1 LESEAEA
8 MKQASGAMLSHYRLT
23 EKIGEGGMGVVWRAT
38 DTTLDREVAVKIL
51 PEIFSEDPERLARF
65 DREAK
70 LLASLNH
77 PSIAVIHGLHH
88 AEGVHFLAMELVQ
101 GEDLA
106 QRLQRGALPVEE
118 AVGAAKQVAEALEAA
133 HESGVIHRDLKPAN
147 IQITPDGKI
156 KVLDFGLA
164 KAFDTE
170 STSGSPSMSPTMT
183 SAGTRAGMILGTAAY
198 MSPEQARGK
207 PVDRRADI
215 WAFGCVLYEMLTG
228 KQAFGGE
235 TISDSLASVLKS
247 EPDWK
252 AVPKEVPG
260 PLNRL
265 LRACL
270 QKDPKRRLQAIGD
283 ARVVLEELQSGQALE
298 TEPAAVAIAPQERPP
313 VLRLLPWLLL
323 ALALVATPFMARIF
337 SPAVP
342 TAQKDSTR
350 LNVDLS
356 SPNGLMGELGS
367 SVVLS
372 PDGRTLAYVAE
383 HGNVRQLFVRRLD
396 QLEGTPLAG
405 TEDAYSPFFS
415 PDGEWIGFFAANK
428 LRKVQVSGGSPLT
441 LGEIG
446 SGEQARG
453 GTWGRGGSIVFTP
466 QYESGLFRVS
476 DTGGK
481 AEPLTKLDSARKER
495 SHRWPVFLPDGKH
508 VLFAVQL
515 AGQRYDQGEIDVVSL
530 ESGERKNL
538 YQGGAFPRYA
548 ASGHLLFVRNEALFA
563 IPFDAGKLEISG
575 SPRSVVDS
583 LATLAGDQE
592 AGDGSAQ
599 FDVSESGSLA
609 YRSGALGQSAL
620 SMVWVDRSGVAS
632 PVTPEKLG
640 YNHAAVSPD
649 GKRIAVSISGAGGT
663 DIWIYEIERGVLT
676 RFTFNGAG
684 NSMPVWTPDGQWIA
698 FTSLGDKGVPNL
710 FRKRADGAGDMEHL
724 VESPLAQYA
733 QSWTPDGKILAFF
746 ERDPDSSWDLAVH
759 QPGAKAPNTTFL
771 KTPAIEGFPNFSPD
785 GRWLAYMSDESGR
798 FEVYVRPFPGPGG
811 KWQISSQ
818 GGVYPRWSR
827 AGGELF
833 YRNGNALL
841 AVTNKAEGESFRAE
855 KPRELFRG
863 SFAQYGF
870 TAGYD
875 TTPDGKRFVMFLPEG
890 DEASM
895 ARTHVIL
902 VFNWL
907 DELRGEFG
915 PGGVDR

>member
-1 LESEAEA
+1 MNLDTGK
-8 MKQASGAMLSHYRLT
+8 MISHYRLL
-23 EKIGEGGMGVVWRAT
+23 EKIGEGGMGVVWKAT
-38 DTTLDREVAVKIL
+38 DTTLDRSVAIKIL
-51 PEIFSEDPERLARF
+51 PEIFSEDTERLARF
-65 DREAK
+65 EREAK

-77 PSIAVIHGLHH
+77 PNIAVIHGLHH

-101 GEDLA
+101 GEDLS
-106 QRLQRGALPVEE
+106 QRLQRGAMPVEE
-118 AVGAAKQVAEALEAA
+118 AVVAAKQVAEALEAA

-147 IQITPDGKI
+147 IQISPDGKI

-170 STSGSPSMSPTMT
+170 STSGGPSMSPTMT

-215 WAFGCVLYEMLTG
+215 WAFGCVLFEMLTG

-235 TISDSLASVLKS
+235 TISDSLASVLKT

-252 AVPKEVPG
+252 SIPKEVPG

-283 ARVVLEELQSGQALE
+283 ARVALEELQSGTAFE
-298 TEPAAVAIAPQERPP
+298 TEPAIAPIVPQERP
-313 VLRLLPWLLL
+313 LAWRMLPWLLL
-323 ALALVATPFMARIF
+323 ALALAATPFMARIF
-337 SPAVP
+337 SPAAP
-342 TAQKDSTR
+342 TASKALTQ
-350 LNVDLS
+350 LNIDLS
-356 SPNGLMGELGS
+356 SPDGLMGELGS

-372 PDGRTLAYVAE
+372 PDGSTVAYVADR
-383 HGNVRQLFVRRLD
+383 GNVRQLFIRRLD
-396 QLEGTPLAG
+396 RLEGTPLAG

-415 PDGEWIGFFAANK
+415 PDGQWIGFFAANK
-428 LRKVQVSGGSPLT
+428 MRKVQVSGGSPLT
-441 LGEIG
+441 LGEIE

-466 QYESGLFRVS
+466 QFEAGLFRVS

-481 AEPLTKLDSARKER
+481 AEPLTKLDSTRKER

-508 VLFAVQL
+508 VVFAVQL
-515 AGQRYDQGEIDVVSL
+515 AGQRYDEGEIDVVSL
-530 ESGERKNL
+530 ESGERKKL

-563 IPFDAGKLEISG
+563 IPFDAGNLEVSG
-575 SPRSVVDS
+575 SPRSVIDS
-583 LATLAGDQE
+583 LASLAGDQE

-599 FDVSESGSLA
+599 FDVSESGSLV
-609 YRSGALGQSAL
+609 YRSGAVGQSAL
-620 SMVWVDRSGVAS
+620 SMVWVDRSGVAT
-632 PVTPEKLG
+632 PVTAEKLG
-640 YNHAAVSPD
+640 YNYAAISPD
-649 GKRIAVSISGAGGT
+649 GKRIAVAISGPGGS

-684 NSMPVWTPDGQWIA
+684 NSMPVWTPDGQRVA

-710 FRKRADGAGDMEHL
+710 FWKRADGAGDMEHL
-724 VESPLAQYA
+724 VDSPHAQYA
-733 QSWTPDGKILAFF
+733 QSWTPDGKTLAFF
-746 ERDPDSSWDLAVH
+746 ERDPDTVWDLAVLRS
-759 QPGAKAPNTTFL
+759 GAKAQSETFL
-771 KTPAIEGFPNFSPD
+771 KTPAIEGFPTFSPD
-785 GRWLAYMSDESGR
+785 GRWLAYQSDESGR

-827 AGGELF
+827 SGGELF
-833 YRNGNALL
+833 YRNGDALF
-841 AVTNKAEGESFRAE
+841 AVTYKAEGESFRAE
-855 KPRELFRG
+855 KSRELFRHR
-863 SFAQYGF
+863 FAQYNF
-870 TAGYD
+870 TPGYD
-875 TTPDGKRFVMFLPEG
+875 ITPDGKRFVMFLPEG
-890 DEASM
+890 DEANM

-915 PGGVDR
+915 PGGGNR

>member
-1 LESEAEA
+1 
-8 MKQASGAMLSHYRLT
+8 MFSHYRLD
-23 EKIGEGGMGVVWRAT
+23 EKIGEGGMGVVWKAT
-38 DTTLDREVAVKIL
+38 DTTLDRSVAIKIL
-51 PEIFSEDPERLARF
+51 PEIFSEDTERLARF
-65 DREAK
+65 EREAK

-77 PSIAVIHGLHH
+77 PNIAVIHGLHH

-106 QRLQRGALPVEE
+106 QRLQRGAMPMEE
-118 AVGAAKQVAEALEAA
+118 AIGAAKQVAEALEAA
-133 HESGVIHRDLKPAN
+133 HENGVVHRDLKPAN

-215 WAFGCVLYEMLTG
+215 WAFGCVLYEMLSG

-235 TISDSLASVLKS
+235 TISDSLASVLKT

-252 AVPKEVPG
+252 NVPRDLPA

-270 QKDPKRRLQAIGD
+270 QKDPKRRLQSIGD
-283 ARVVLEELQSGQALE
+283 GRVALEELQTGAAW
-298 TEPAAVAIAPQERPP
+298 EPEAAAVASVPVERPL

-323 ALALVATPFMARIF
+323 GLVLVATPFAARLF
-337 SPAVP
+337 APVGP
-342 TAQKDSTR
+342 TAAKAPVR

-356 SPNGLMGELGS
+356 TPNGLMGELGS

-383 HGNVRQLFVRRLD
+383 HANVRQLFIRRLD

-415 PDGEWIGFFAANK
+415 PDGQWVGFFAANK
-428 LRKVQVSGGSPLT
+428 MRKVQVSGGSPLT
-441 LGEIG
+441 LAETE

-453 GTWGRGGSIVFTP
+453 GSWGRGGDIVFTP
-466 QYESGLFRVS
+466 QFESGLFRVS
-476 DTGGK
+476 ETGGK
-481 AEPLTKLDSARKER
+481 AEPLTKLESARKER

-508 VLFAVQL
+508 ILFAVQL
-515 AGQRYDQGEIDVVSL
+515 AGQRYDEGEIDVVSL
-530 ESGERKNL
+530 ESGERKKL

-548 ASGHLLFVRNEALFA
+548 ASGHLLFIRNEALLA
-563 IPFDAGKLEISG
+563 IPFDDRKLEVSG

-583 LATLAGDQE
+583 VASLAGDQE

-599 FDVSESGSLA
+599 FDVSESGTLA
-609 YRSGALGQSAL
+609 YRSGALGQASL
-620 SMVWVDRSGVAS
+620 SMVWVDRSGATT
-632 PVTPEKLG
+632 PVTGEKNG
-640 YNHAAVSPD
+640 YNAAAVSPD
-649 GKRIAVSISGAGGT
+649 GKQIAVVISGSGGS
-663 DIWIYEIERGVLT
+663 DIWIYEIERGVMT

-684 NSMPVWTPDGQWIA
+684 NSMPVWTPDGQRIA

-710 FRKRADGAGDMEHL
+710 YWKRADGAGDAQSL
-724 VESPLAQYA
+724 LDSPHAQYA

-746 ERDPDSSWDLAVH
+746 ERDPDTIWDLATLR
-759 QPGAKAPNTTFL
+759 PGEKSPPETFL
-771 KTPAIEGFPNFSPD
+771 KTEAIEGFPTFSPD
-785 GRWLAYMSDESGR
+785 GRWVAYQSDESGR

-818 GGVYPRWSR
+818 GGVYPRWAH
-827 AGGELF
+827 AGKELF
-833 YRNGNALL
+833 YRSGDAML
-841 AVTNKAEGESFRAE
+841 AVSYTATGESFRAE
-855 KPRELFRG
+855 KSRELFRG
-863 SFAQYGF
+863 RFAQYNF
-870 TAGYD
+870 TPGYD
-875 TTPDGKRFVMFLPEG
+875 VAPDGKRFVMFVPEG

-895 ARTHVIL
+895 ARTHVVL
-902 VFNWL
+902 VFNWSE
-907 DELRGEFG
+907 ELRGEFG
-915 PGGVDR
+915 SASPGH